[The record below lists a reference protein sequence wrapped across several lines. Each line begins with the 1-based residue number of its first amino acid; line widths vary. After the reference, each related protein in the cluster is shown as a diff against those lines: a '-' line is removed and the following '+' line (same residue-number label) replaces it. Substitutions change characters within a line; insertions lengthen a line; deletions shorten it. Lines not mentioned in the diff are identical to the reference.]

1 MRFEIKRNNQK
12 GKNFMSLLEIQ
23 EYLESNVKI
32 LDHLYKFAQFIISR
46 KAESLTDTDKTKI
59 DIENAIFSI
68 IEHIKTKRLD
78 WMNKAYE
85 IISQDYDY
93 VAQRIE
99 HTQNSLLKAIYSEI
113 LYYSNVPQFKSYIK
127 YAVENYYN
135 VLQIFYTEL
144 SDKSTEDFIH
154 SMIDIIRKLLHL
166 AVISKTS
173 KIKDIKALIIKLTL
187 VDNNIPL
194 SHYLKVSII
203 SEMLEYNKTFKK
215 ADFEG
220 VDDIFW
226 DLVQH
231 KFKEKDY
238 HYVINIIS
246 QYAHEID
253 KKRGKLSYPWDEV
266 LGKCFIKAMEK
277 ADSNLTARYWC
288 IDAIKHYTRLNK
300 YTNKIMQLEQ
310 KYISF
315 KDKLEFTEFKE
326 GIDTKPFT
334 DVAEEILMHSPIEI
348 FKILSASND
357 LYPPLEN
364 LKTQGGVFD
373 DIFPTSYLDHNMHP
387 SKISLLKTEQDLY
400 LTNYRMY
407 WQLYQITV
415 QYILIEG
422 IKKSRFDLQDLIT
435 FLMNYSSF
443 FDLIPKSISK
453 KKRIRYNWSTTIISI
468 FETYFTE
475 IDRWI
480 KNPKIY
486 YPYLVTITESL
497 VLKFETWIRHYLAC
511 YKQPTISS
519 LPQENGIIREKDLNY
534 LLYDEFI
541 IEKFDFNDL
550 LYFRY
555 LFIAKEGWNL
565 RNEIAHGVLISEQYT
580 VELFNWVFFAFLRLA
595 KYDFPTAERNRLV
608 KNRKQRLLKL

>member
-1 MRFEIKRNNQK
+1 
-12 GKNFMSLLEIQ
+12 
-23 EYLESNVKI
+23 
-32 LDHLYKFAQFIISR
+32 
-46 KAESLTDTDKTKI
+46 
-59 DIENAIFSI
+59 
-68 IEHIKTKRLD
+68 
-78 WMNKAYE
+78 
-85 IISQDYDY
+85 
-93 VAQRIE
+93 
-99 HTQNSLLKAIYSEI
+99 
-113 LYYSNVPQFKSYIK
+113 
-127 YAVENYYN
+127 
-135 VLQIFYTEL
+135 
-144 SDKSTEDFIH
+144 
-154 SMIDIIRKLLHL
+154 
-166 AVISKTS
+166 
-173 KIKDIKALIIKLTL
+173 
-187 VDNNIPL
+187 
-194 SHYLKVSII
+194 
-203 SEMLEYNKTFKK
+203 
-215 ADFEG
+215 
-220 VDDIFW
+220 
-226 DLVQH
+226 
-231 KFKEKDY
+231 
-238 HYVINIIS
+238 
-246 QYAHEID
+246 
-253 KKRGKLSYPWDEV
+253 
-266 LGKCFIKAMEK
+266 
-277 ADSNLTARYWC
+277 
-288 IDAIKHYTRLNK
+288 
-300 YTNKIMQLEQ
+300 MQLEQ

-422 IKKSRFDLQDLIT
+422 IKKNRFDLQDLIT

-486 YPYLVTITESL
+486 YPYLVIITESL

-519 LPQENGIIREKDLNY
+519 LPKENGIIREKDLNY
-534 LLYDEFI
+534 LLYDDFI

-565 RNEIAHGVLISEQYT
+565 RNEIAHGVLIPEQYT